1 MLDRASPDARWV
13 AHVKIFAMMTDSD
26 RSESVEKSREVGT
39 HLSGTNLERAGDHN
53 QRVTLHAIRVNGPV
67 TRTDLADITGL
78 TPPAIA
84 NITKRL
90 MDDKLIR
97 EAGRVRGARG
107 QPAMKLVINP
117 DSWFSVGINVD
128 RDHITLVVLDFQ
140 GVVRAR
146 ASREIQFA
154 LPPMVRAFFQRS
166 IGHLLAK
173 AGASRRQLLGIGVAF
188 PDDIQ
193 RAELPDQPHA
203 YAAWGS
209 VKVDRLLTQSLKVP
223 VFVEND
229 AAAAA
234 MGEMQFG
241 RGHQYQSFFYIL
253 ITAALGGGLVVEGH
267 YFRGANGRSG
277 ELGWLRSHDDRAR
290 NWPLQNIVSLSAL
303 YSRLTAQGYKVSSP
317 RGLTRLDECGRQ
329 IISAWIDT
337 SVEALL
343 ETMLAINCLINP
355 QAVLIGGRLP
365 APIVEELAR
374 RLNERLQPYAST
386 TPSIAPVE
394 RAALSD
400 DAPAVGAATLPFTHR
415 LLPTRAALMKV
426 SAG

>member
-1 MLDRASPDARWV
+1 
-13 AHVKIFAMMTDSD
+13 MMTDDERSD
-26 RSESVEKSREVGT
+26 GRESGS

-53 QRVTLHAIRVNGPV
+53 QRVTLHAIRVNGPI
-67 TRTDLADITGL
+67 TRADLADITGL

-117 DSWFSVGINVD
+117 DSCFSVGINVD

-146 ASREIQFA
+146 ACREIEFA
-154 LPPMVRAFFQRS
+154 LPDTVQSFFQRS
-166 IGHLLAK
+166 IGRLLEK
-173 AGASRRQLLGIGVAF
+173 AGASTRQLLGIGVAF

-193 RAELPDQPHA
+193 RAQLPNQPEA

-209 VKVDRLLTQSLKVP
+209 VKLNDLLTLGVRIP

-253 ITAALGGGLVVEGH
+253 ITAALGGGLVIEGQ

-277 ELGWLRSHDDRAR
+277 ELGWLHSRDDAAKT
-290 NWPLQNIVSLSAL
+290 WPLQNIVSLSAL
-303 YSRLTAQGYKVSSP
+303 YSRLAARGYKVSSP
-317 RGLTRLDECGRQ
+317 RGLMRLDEGGHR
-329 IISAWIDT
+329 IIGQWIDT

-343 ETMLAINCLINP
+343 DTLLAINCLINP

-365 APIVEELAR
+365 ASIVEDLAR

-386 TPSIAPVE
+386 TPAIAPVE
-394 RAALSD
+394 RAAMSD
-400 DAPAVGAATLPFTHR
+400 DAPAVGAAILPFAHR
-415 LLPTRAALMKV
+415 LLPTRSALMKV
-426 SAG
+426 PAA